1 MFQKKGVGTSRGSQ
15 ISLDYIMTAPPPNL
29 TPLLHNTASSDLEEG
44 FRRGGKTKERI
55 ERKER
60 EDHAGASFCYHPP
73 SNASVARLL
82 SPSLRSW
89 RYCVGARLKF
99 WRRSR
104 VPEKGRRLN
113 FSRLRREISLD
124 YYTIAPATQAT
135 DLTTGLRI
143 NLFFRVTSEASRLQ
157 FFACLSHVMAGYGDL
172 VVL

>member
-1 MFQKKGVGTSRGSQ
+1 MFQKKGVGT
-15 ISLDYIMTAPPPNL
+15 
-29 TPLLHNTASSDLEEG
+29 
-44 FRRGGKTKERI
+44 
-55 ERKER
+55 
-60 EDHAGASFCYHPP
+60 
-73 SNASVARLL
+73 
-82 SPSLRSW
+82 
-89 RYCVGARLKF
+89 
-99 WRRSR
+99 
-104 VPEKGRRLN
+104 RRLN